1 MLNCKTKTTVLS
13 NYEQR
18 GVTVI
23 ETMVVIALLAI
34 LTSMALPA
42 LQEMMINHR
51 LEGKAREYV
60 ANMNWARALAVSS
73 NQAVNLRI
81 AADESASCYVVFHG
95 PVDDCSCHSN
105 GATCTTP
112 GNELLAVVLPH
123 SDGVGVSTRTP
134 SARTRI
140 SPTQGTISPTLTAI
154 FTGSNGKAIHNI
166 SNILGRTRSCTAE
179 EAHFGF
185 RIC

>member
-1 MLNCKTKTTVLS
+1 MRS
-13 NYEQR
+13 DYEQK
-18 GVTVI
+18 GITLL
-23 ETMVVIALLAI
+23 ETMVVISMLAI
-34 LTSMALPA
+34 LTSLALPA

-81 AADESASCYVVFHG
+81 ATDDSASCYVIFHG
-95 PVDDCSCHSN
+95 PVDDCSCHAN
-105 GATCTTP
+105 GATCTVP

-123 SDGVGVSTRTP
+123 SDGVEVSTRTL
-134 SARTRI
+134 SATTRI
-140 SPTQGTISPTLTAI
+140 TPTQGTISPTLTAI
-154 FTGSNGKAIHNI
+154 FTGANGKAIHNI
-166 SNILGRTRSCTAE
+166 SNILGRTRSCTPE
-179 EAHFGF
+179 EARFGF